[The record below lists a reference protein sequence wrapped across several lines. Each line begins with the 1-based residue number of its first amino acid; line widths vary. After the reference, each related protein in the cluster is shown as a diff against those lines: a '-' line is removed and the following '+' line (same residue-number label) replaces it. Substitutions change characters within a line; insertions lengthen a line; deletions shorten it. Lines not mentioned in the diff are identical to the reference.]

1 MDLRNALRG
10 VSCPTVTPFD
20 DGAIDEDALV
30 DLLAHLREGGI
41 DSVFACGTSGEFPSL
56 GPEERRRVIELTV
69 DHADGPVVACSG
81 ATSVDEAVTHVDN
94 AADAGADAAAL
105 VPPYFTPANAPEGN
119 ERFFER
125 VAAETTLPI
134 VLYNIP
140 QYTGERIEPETVA
153 ALAEREAFVGIKDSS
168 GDLTYFQSLVRET
181 PDEFLCLMGYDSLL
195 VPSIRLGGDG
205 GINAL
210 SNVVPRTFAETVETA
225 DTDRGQQLQSAAI
238 APLFETCGAY
248 GFAQAA
254 KTGLVQRDVLPSDE
268 VRPPLV
274 ATDDEAAAEIEST
287 LENALAVTE
296 R

>member
-1 MDLRNALRG
+1 MDLHDALSG
-10 VSCPTVTPFD
+10 ITCPTVTPFD
-20 DGAIDEDALV
+20 DGEVDEAALV
-30 DLLAHLREGGI
+30 DLLAHLRGGGI
-41 DSVFACGTSGEFPSL
+41 DSIFACGTSGEFPSL

-69 DHADGPVVACSG
+69 DHADGPVIACSG
-81 ATSVDEAVTHVDN
+81 ATSVDEAVDHVDN

-105 VPPYFTPANAPEGN
+105 VPPYFTPANAPVGN

-125 VAAETTLPI
+125 VAVETTLPI

-153 ALAEREAFVGIKDSS
+153 ALAEHEEFVGIKDSS

-181 PDEFLCLMGYDSLL
+181 PEEFLCLMGYDSLL

-210 SNVVPRTFAETVETA
+210 SNVVPRTFSETVDAAE
-225 DTDRGQQLQSAAI
+225 TDRGQELQSEAI
-238 APLFETCGAY
+238 APLFETCASH
-248 GFAQAA
+248 GFAQAT
-254 KTGLVQRDVLPSDE
+254 KTGLVQRDVLSSDE

-274 ATDDEAAAEIEST
+274 STDDAAADEIRTALES
-287 LENALAVTE
+287 ALAVAE